1 MGGLLYKNFF
11 QYRWELL
18 VIAVLQFIATLTVIL
33 ATMSPLTK
41 SDDMVITSVLMYAMV
56 FFVLGFF
63 ESGMFAPDEK
73 RTAMSFII
81 SAPTGAKQ
89 HIGSKYLTVLLIYLG
104 VLACCFLTDAAAVAI
119 TGDATISVTM
129 PLIIIFSGAL
139 FLEALSLPF
148 MVYFGSAQGTNAKG
162 RTLLILGYIIGM
174 YILFGDIS
182 LFLEEDFL
190 EAVKQFFTQG
200 NIILILGIFPY
211 IALALYYL
219 SFRIS
224 VLLFRKG
231 ADNYDG

>member
-11 QYRWELL
+11 QYRWELV

-33 ATMSPLTK
+33 AAMSPQIK
-41 SDDMVITSVLMYAMV
+41 ADDLVMTSVLMYAMV

-81 SAPTGAKQ
+81 SAPTGARQ
-89 HIGSKYLTVLLIYLG
+89 HVGSKYLSVLLIYLG
-104 VLACCFLTDAAAVAI
+104 VLSCCVMTDAAAVAI
-119 TGDATISVTM
+119 TGDTTISVTL
-129 PLIIIFSGAL
+129 PLLIIFSVTL
-139 FLEALSLPF
+139 LLEALSLPF
-148 MVYFGSAQGTNAKG
+148 MVRFGSSQGTNAKG
-162 RTLLILGYIIGM
+162 TTLLVLCYILGM

-182 LFLEEDFL
+182 MFMEEDFL
-190 EAVKQFFTQG
+190 AAVKQFFSQG
-200 NIILILGIFPY
+200 NIMLMLGIFPY
-211 IALALYYL
+211 IAMGLYYL

>member
-18 VIAVLQFIATLTVIL
+18 VIAVLQFIATLTVLL
-33 ATMSPLTK
+33 AAMSPQTK
-41 SDDMVITSVLMYAMV
+41 GDNMVMTAVLMYAMV

-63 ESGMFAPDEK
+63 ESGMFAADEK

-81 SAPTGAKQ
+81 SAPTGARQ
-89 HIGSKYLTVLLIYLG
+89 HVGSKYLTVLLIYLS
-104 VLACCFLTDAAAVAI
+104 VLTCCFLTDAAAVAI
-119 TGDATISVTM
+119 KGDAAISVTL
-129 PLIIIFSGAL
+129 PLIIIFSGSL

-162 RTLLILGYIIGM
+162 TTLLVLCYILGM

-182 LFLEEDFL
+182 MFLEEDFL
-190 EAVKQFFTQG
+190 AAVKQFFSQG
-200 NIILILGIFPY
+200 NIMLMLGIFPY
-211 IALALYYL
+211 IAMGLYYL

>member
-33 ATMSPLTK
+33 AAMSPQTK
-41 SDDMVITSVLMYAMV
+41 GDNMVMTSVLMYAMV

-63 ESGMFAPDEK
+63 ESGMFSPDEK

-89 HIGSKYLTVLLIYLG
+89 HIGSKYLSVLLIYLS
-104 VLACCFLTDAAAVAI
+104 VLTCCFLTDAAAVAI
-119 TGDATISVTM
+119 KGDATISVTL
-129 PLIIIFSGAL
+129 PLIIIFSGSL

-162 RTLLILGYIIGM
+162 TTLLVLCYILGM

-182 LFLEEDFL
+182 MFLEEDFL
-190 EAVKQFFTQG
+190 AAVKQFFSQG
-200 NIILILGIFPY
+200 NIMLMLGIFPY
-211 IALALYYL
+211 IAMGLYYL

-231 ADNYDG
+231 ADNYD

>member
-33 ATMSPLTK
+33 AAMSPLTK
-41 SDDMVITSVLMYAMV
+41 SDDMVMTSVLMYAMV

-104 VLACCFLTDAAAVAI
+104 VLSCCFLTDAAAVAI
-119 TGDATISVTM
+119 TGDATISATV

-162 RTLLILGYIIGM
+162 ITLLVLGYILGI

-182 LFLEEDFL
+182 MFMEEDFL
-190 EAVKQFFTQG
+190 DALAEFFSQG
-200 NIILILGIFPY
+200 NIMLILGIFPY
-211 IALALYYL
+211 IAIALYYL

>member
-11 QYRWELL
+11 QYRWELV
-18 VIAVLQFIATLTVIL
+18 VIAVLQFIATFTVLL
-33 ATMSPLTK
+33 AAMSPQTK
-41 SDDMVITSVLMYAMV
+41 SDGMVMTSVLMYAMV

-89 HIGSKYLTVLLIYLG
+89 HIGSKYLSVLLIYLS
-104 VLACCFLTDAAAVAI
+104 VLICCFLTDAAAVAI
-119 TGDATISVTM
+119 KGDATISVTL

-162 RTLLILGYIIGM
+162 ITLLVLCYILGM

-182 LFLEEDFL
+182 MFLEEDFL
-190 EAVKQFFTQG
+190 AAVKQFFSQG
-200 NIILILGIFPY
+200 NIMLMLGIFPY

>member
-18 VIAVLQFIATLTVIL
+18 VIAVLQFITTLTVIL
-33 ATMSPLTK
+33 TAIHPHTQ
-41 SDDMVITSVLMYAMV
+41 SDDMVMTSVLMYAMV

-63 ESGMFAPDEK
+63 ESGMFSHDEK

-119 TGDATISVTM
+119 TGDATISATV

-148 MVYFGSAQGTNAKG
+148 MVYFGSSQGTNAKG
-162 RTLLILGYIIGM
+162 TALLVLGYIIGM

-182 LFLEEDFL
+182 MFLEESFL
-190 EAVKQFFTQG
+190 SALKQFFTQG
-200 NIILILGIFPY
+200 NIMLMLGIFPY
-211 IALALYYL
+211 VAMALYYL